1 MANSANLRNGEK
13 MLVGLVV
20 ASSIERM
27 LDYIMNLGELAINL
41 SVSTIGTDVDQS
53 PVSPLAKDQGVSTS
67 PYRVEQRAV
76 YSRG

>member
-1 MANSANLRNGEK
+1 

-41 SVSTIGTDVDQS
+41 CIASIDAETQ
-53 PVSPLAKDQGVSTS
+53 KD
-67 PYRVEQRAV
+67 
-76 YSRG
+76 